1 MSRIGKL
8 PIPLPPT
15 VKVDLADGRINVKGP
30 KGELT
35 RELRREVTVEL
46 EKDRVRIL
54 KAGSDD
60 THSGIYGLTR
70 TLIANMIQ
78 GVTEGFVKV
87 LRIEGVGYRAA
98 VQGKGLQIV
107 IGYSH
112 PINIDP
118 IPGIEFEVEK
128 NVQVTVKGIDK
139 ELVGQVAA
147 NLRSIRP
154 PEPYKGKGIRYADEV
169 IHKKVG
175 KAGKTGK

>member
-1 MSRIGKL
+1 MSRIGKQ
-8 PIPLPPT
+8 PIPIPPS
-15 VKVDLADGRINVKGP
+15 VKVELKNGKILVKGP
-30 KGELT
+30 KGELSLD
-35 RELRREVTVEL
+35 LRKEVAVEVD
-46 EKDRVRIL
+46 KGVIQVV
-54 KAGSDD
+54 KAEGDSPH
-60 THSGIYGLTR
+60 TGIFGLTR
-70 TLIANMIQ
+70 SLIANMVH
-78 GVTEGFVKV
+78 GVTEGFTKR

-98 VQGKGLQIV
+98 VQGKGLQIA

-112 PINIDP
+112 PVVIDP

-128 NVQVTVKGIDK
+128 NVQLSVTGIDK

-154 PEPYKGKGIRYADEV
+154 PEPYKGKGIRYANEV